1 MIPAITEPK
10 EAAASPELTVLSAL
24 AHGADLDGA
33 DVLRALLSV
42 IGDLDEDRACKYAD
56 VVFRLL
62 PGGAAKHIWEGLMA
76 TGTYEYQS
84 DFARR
89 YFAQG
94 KEEGRAEGRAEGRV
108 EGRAQDIL
116 KVLAARGFTVSDALK
131 NNINSIT
138 DVDILDTLI
147 ERAVTCETPDSLLP

>member
-1 MIPAITEPK
+1 
-10 EAAASPELTVLSAL
+10 
-24 AHGADLDGA
+24 
-33 DVLRALLSV
+33 
-42 IGDLDEDRACKYAD
+42 
-56 VVFRLL
+56 
-62 PGGAAKHIWEGLMA
+62 MA

-94 KEEGRAEGRAEGRV
+94 KAEGRAEGKA
-108 EGRAQDIL
+108 EDIL